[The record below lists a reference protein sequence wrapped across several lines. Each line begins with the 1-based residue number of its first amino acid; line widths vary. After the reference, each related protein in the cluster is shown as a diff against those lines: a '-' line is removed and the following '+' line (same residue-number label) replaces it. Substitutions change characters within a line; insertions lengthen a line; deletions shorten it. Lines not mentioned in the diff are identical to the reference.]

1 VLKRRGSFLQLE
13 GAMRFNA
20 LAGLAAVLA
29 ASLPLACQDTIKI
42 GVITPLT
49 GSQAAF
55 GEAHKNGYLIA
66 LDELNAKGGVLGKKI
81 ELDFYDDQGKPD
93 QAVQGV
99 AKLVDLDHV
108 PIVLGSYSSETTKAM
123 LPAVSQR
130 QVPLIIPTATADNLM
145 ESQSPWIFRICAST
159 ADYAKA
165 VTAFLK
171 ANGAPKTMAVVYE
184 NTNFGQSSLKAMTPE
199 AHAAGIQLVASEPYE
214 AKSPDYRAVLQRV
227 KKANPDVI
235 YFASYLLD
243 AVTLMRQAQEIDLNP
258 KFYTAASAGF
268 ATAEF
273 PTAKGAG
280 KNAEYTY
287 TAAQWVPGARWAGS
301 KEFDAEYLKRYNS
314 HPAYHAVEAYV
325 ALQLAARV
333 INDAKSKDPS
343 KIRDALKNLNVSM
356 TPFGPIKFDANG
368 QNPHPVMITQ
378 VQGGQYR
385 VVYPPDTADAKPLPT
400 PPWSQR

>member
-1 VLKRRGSFLQLE
+1 
-13 GAMRFNA
+13 
-20 LAGLAAVLA
+20 LASVCVS
-29 ASLPLACQDTIKI
+29 ASLFLVGQNTIKI

-66 LDELNAKGGVLGKKI
+66 VDEINAKGGVLGKKI

-93 QAVQGV
+93 LAVQGV
-99 AKLVDLDHV
+99 SKLVDQDHV

-123 LPAVSQR
+123 LPALTQR
-130 QVPLIIPTATADNLM
+130 QTPLIIPTATADNLM

-159 ADYAKA
+159 TDYAQA
-165 VTAFLK
+165 ITNFLK
-171 ANGAPKTMAVVYE
+171 ANGSPKTMAIVYE
-184 NTNFGQSSLKAMTPE
+184 NTNFGQSALKAMTP
-199 AHAAGIQLVASEPYE
+199 AAQAAGIQLVASEPYE

-227 KKANPDVI
+227 KKANPQVI

-258 KFYTAASAGF
+258 RFYTAASAGF

-287 TAAQWVPGARWAGS
+287 TAAQWVPSARWPGS

-314 HPAYHAVEAYV
+314 HPTYHSLEAYV
-325 ALQLAARV
+325 ALDIAVRA
-333 INDAKSKDPS
+333 INNGKVQDSTR
-343 KIRDALKNLNVSM
+343 IRDALRNLNLSM
-356 TPFGPIKFDANG
+356 TPFGPIKFGPNG

-385 VVYPPDTADAKPLPT
+385 VVYPPDAAEAKPLSA